1 MDKKEKAVRLAD
13 VGELESSLK
22 KDLAEEEAKGK
33 SADILF
39 CESIEDELADLE
51 NLPTIDP
58 ESLRPVSEW
67 ELNPHR
73 FSCEHFRCKECH
85 HIDCVADNYCGK
97 CGARM
102 KNAGVKPEDLPV
114 PEEKNS
120 SAEKSDDENDEWE
133 ECGGTA

>member
-39 CESIEDELADLE
+39 CESIEDELSNLE

-58 ESLRPVSEW
+58 ESLRPVTHFEPVDPESNIE
-67 ELNPHR
+67 
-73 FSCEHFRCKECH
+73 FKCSKCEGIISTDWDGIKDFEC
-85 HIDCVADNYCGK
+85 CPY

-102 KNAGVKPEDLPV
+102 EA
-114 PEEKNS
+114 S
-120 SAEKSDDENDEWE
+120 
-133 ECGGTA
+133 T

>member
-1 MDKKEKAVRLAD
+1 MVEKEKTARLAD

-39 CESIEDELADLE
+39 CESIEDELQDLE

-67 ELNPHR
+67 ELNPDR
-73 FSCEHFRCKECH
+73 WTCEWFRCKTCH
-85 HIDCVADNYCGK
+85 HLSCCADPFCGG
-97 CGARM
+97 CGAKM
-102 KNAGVKPEDLPV
+102 KNAGASTDDLIEPK
-114 PEEKNS
+114 EETF
-120 SAEKSDDENDEWE
+120 DM
-133 ECGGTA
+133 G

>member
-39 CESIEDELADLE
+39 CESIEDELSDLE

-58 ESLRPVSEW
+58 ESLRPVTHFEPVDPESDIEFKCSKCEGIISTDWDGSEDF
-67 ELNPHR
+67 E
-73 FSCEHFRCKECH
+73 
-85 HIDCVADNYCGK
+85 YCPY

-102 KNAGVKPEDLPV
+102 GDSV
-114 PEEKNS
+114 
-120 SAEKSDDENDEWE
+120 
-133 ECGGTA
+133 

>member
-39 CESIEDELADLE
+39 CESIEDELSDLG

-58 ESLRPVSEW
+58 ESLRPVARLEPVDPESDVEFKCSKCEGVISTDWDGSEYF
-67 ELNPHR
+67 E
-73 FSCEHFRCKECH
+73 
-85 HIDCVADNYCGK
+85 YCPY
-97 CGARM
+97 CGAR
-102 KNAGVKPEDLPV
+102 VKE
-114 PEEKNS
+114 S
-120 SAEKSDDENDEWE
+120 I
-133 ECGGTA
+133 